1 MVLLAIVDVAVLL
14 AVDGAVRGL
23 AAWAANET
31 RDVPE
36 LGFTGAD
43 VEVFDVVVVIGFAVV
58 DFTDVA
64 DNLALGT
71 LLLLLVV
78 VVELFVAVVDDFNVD
93 DVSGFLEVVV
103 LTSPFTAVVAG
114 FLANRGAFFS
124 ANEVLFVAV
133 AAKLVRVVDGAVDGF
148 AIPTVLLVAGAV
160 VFFTVLAAVEGFG
173 TVESLA
179 GAGLDGNFADVGA
192 FLSAVNVD
200 VFDVVFVAA
209 VLVVLA
215 LVVTVAFCVAD
226 LDATIAG
233 LGSSTGLITCS
244 STGVTV
250 SNKLAVAVVSSFAS
264 DTSSV
269 DTLSM
274 LAAVDT
280 SFAGFS
286 TDGS

>member
-78 VVELFVAVVDDFNVD
+78 VVELFVAVVDFNVD

-133 AAKLVRVVDGAVDGF
+133 AAKLVRVVDGAVAGF
-148 AIPTVLLVAGAV
+148 ATPTVLLVAGAV

-173 TVESLA
+173 TVESLT

-215 LVVTVAFCVAD
+215 LVVAVAFCVAD
-226 LDATIAG
+226 LDATITG

-250 SNKLAVAVVSSFAS
+250 SNKLAVAVASSFAS

-280 SFAGFS
+280 SFAGSS